1 MANKKGYVYLICDGD
16 KFKIGVTT
24 KSLEKRLRELQTGNP
39 FELFISNFYMTDTP
53 FKLETM
59 LHAKYFKNKIKNEW
73 FDVDAYT
80 VCHFKEICQ
89 HYQDIIDCLRD
100 NIYFKAV

>member
-1 MANKKGYVYLICDGD
+1 MNKKSFVYLICDGE

-39 FELFISNFYMTDTP
+39 YELFISNFYETNTP

-59 LHAKYFKNKIKNEW
+59 LHNRFFGTKIKNEW
-73 FDVDAYT
+73 FDMTAHDVA
-80 VCHFKEICQ
+80 HFHEICEHCQ
-89 HYQDIIDCLRD
+89 NIIDSMRE
-100 NIYFKAV
+100 NIFFKAV